1 MFLMSGMLEVMG
13 KARIMMQELKS
24 LSSLRYEWKMW
35 HSLHSLFLR
44 EIIVFIEVF
53 MIYKSNDESAKEIW
67 NTLSIKRFIDINV
80 QYSYSII
87 SISVWISSCHSLCV
101 KKINMELNELR
112 YIWSPFDVKQREKNY
127 NYTIKQDYKSATLH
141 DL

>member
-1 MFLMSGMLEVMG
+1 MLLMSGMLEVMG
-13 KARIMMQELKS
+13 KARVMMQESKS

-67 NTLSIKRFIDINV
+67 NTLSIKRFMN
-80 QYSYSII
+80 
-87 SISVWISSCHSLCV
+87 
-101 KKINMELNELR
+101 K
-112 YIWSPFDVKQREKNY
+112 
-127 NYTIKQDYKSATLH
+127 
-141 DL
+141 